1 MNADWICA
9 EYENGRI
16 FVMKT
21 FVYGFEIY
29 KTYRE

>member
-1 MNADWICA
+1 MVNNSLYRP
-9 EYENGRI
+9 YEKDRI

-29 KTYRE
+29 KTYRK